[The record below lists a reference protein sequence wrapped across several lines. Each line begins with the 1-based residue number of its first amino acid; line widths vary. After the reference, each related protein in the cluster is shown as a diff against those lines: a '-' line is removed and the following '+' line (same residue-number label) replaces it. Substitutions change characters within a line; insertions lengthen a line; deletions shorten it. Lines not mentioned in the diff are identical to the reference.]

1 MVSVRIKESLKAALD
16 HLGVLDYC
24 VFLWE
29 DQIKRFSLFR
39 LRRNLRYRVQGAP
52 DGVPIPPA
60 YLIWLV
66 VGRSDIQA
74 FLDSGSI
81 HAHDVIQ
88 GMLAENDLDL
98 ADFDAVLDFGCG
110 CGRIMRYWKE
120 LGHPRLYGSDY
131 NATLIR
137 WCRRHLPFAQFETNR
152 LVPPL
157 EYSDGMFDFVYARS
171 VFTHLDRELQFDWME
186 ELHRVLRPRGYLLF
200 TVSGDQF
207 LDRLRSSEVDQYRA
221 GQLVVR
227 AGELEGK
234 NYCAVYHPPEF
245 VRQELVGDG
254 FEVVD
259 FTPGDGAKPFCRQD
273 TYLLRRRRDVAV
285 SFSHSGDI
293 LAAQETSMIDDGS
306 SHS

>member
-1 MVSVRIKESLKAALD
+1 MRIKKSLKVALD
-16 HLGVLDYC
+16 HLGMLDYC

-29 DQIKRFSLFR
+29 DQIKRFSLSR
-39 LRRNLRYRVQGAP
+39 LRRNLRYRVLGAS

-66 VGRSDIQA
+66 IGRSDIQA
-74 FLDSGSI
+74 FLDSGSV

-88 GMLAENDLDL
+88 GMLAKNGLGLD
-98 ADFDAVLDFGCG
+98 DFDAVLDFGCG

-120 LGHPRLYGSDY
+120 LDHPRLYGLDY

-137 WCRRHLPFAQFETNR
+137 WCRGHLSFAQFSTNQ

-157 EYSDGMFDFVYARS
+157 EFSEGTFDFIYARS
-171 VFTHLDRELQFDWME
+171 VFTHLDRELQFAWME
-186 ELHRVLRPRGYLLF
+186 ELHRVLRSDGYLLF

-207 LDRLRSSEVDQYRA
+207 LDRLTPSEADQYHA

-245 VRQELVGDG
+245 VRQELAGDG
-254 FEVVD
+254 FEIVG
-259 FTPGDGAKPFCRQD
+259 FIPGDAARPFCQQD
-273 TYLLRRRRDVAV
+273 TYLLRCRHDRAAY
-285 SFSHSGDI
+285 SSHSGDI
-293 LAAQETSMIDDGS
+293 LVAQEMSVIGNGS